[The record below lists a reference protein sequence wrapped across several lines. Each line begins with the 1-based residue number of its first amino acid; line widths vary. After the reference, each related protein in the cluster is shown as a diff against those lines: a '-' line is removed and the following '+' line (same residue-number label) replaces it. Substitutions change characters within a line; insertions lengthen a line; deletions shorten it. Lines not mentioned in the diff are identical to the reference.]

1 MQSTEDRLTS
11 VERQLAI
18 LTRAMTEQQLSIK
31 DIEKNET
38 ILLGLVTSQNEDI
51 RLIKER
57 LDTMQGRMDSMQGRM
72 DSMDTKLDRIL
83 ALLEGRP

>member
-51 RLIKER
+51 RFIKER
-57 LDTMQGRMDSMQGRM
+57 LDTMQARMDT
-72 DSMDTKLDRIL
+72 MDTKLDRIL
-83 ALLEGRP
+83 ALLEGRS

>member
-11 VERQLAI
+11 VERQLGI
-18 LTRAMTEQQLSIK
+18 LTRAVTEQQLSIK

-38 ILLGLVTSQNEDI
+38 ILLGPVTSQNEDI

-57 LDTMQGRMDSMQGRM
+57 LDTMQARMDT
-72 DSMDTKLDRIL
+72 MDTKLDRIL
-83 ALLEGRP
+83 ALLEERP

>member
-11 VERQLAI
+11 VERQLGI

-57 LDTMQGRMDSMQGRM
+57 LDTMQTRM

>member
-1 MQSTEDRLTS
+1 MREDRLTS
-11 VERQLAI
+11 VERQLGI

-51 RLIKER
+51 RLIKEDIRLVKER
-57 LDTMQGRMDSMQGRM
+57 LDTMQGRIDT
-72 DSMDTKLDRIL
+72 MDTKLDRIL